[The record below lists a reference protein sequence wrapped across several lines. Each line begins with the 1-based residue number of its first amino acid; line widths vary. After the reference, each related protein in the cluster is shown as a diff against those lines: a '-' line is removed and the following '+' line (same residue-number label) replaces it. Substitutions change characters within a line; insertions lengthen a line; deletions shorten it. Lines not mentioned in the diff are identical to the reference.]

1 MKRYAP
7 LLLLLSLGASGE
19 ELDQPLGF
27 HSSKMQ
33 AFEQCENWKDNGNTV
48 NYSSGL
54 NMAEASAKFG
64 VNYPEPKV
72 MVYGNLTDKIN
83 STSKWEQWNIAREQ
97 FLATQPSKRIRLYAR
112 TCIDKK
118 RQNLFLGFENK
129 LIQSG
134 AWQDEDGL
142 RGKPEVV
149 KTFRY

>member
-1 MKRYAP
+1 MENEIKK
-7 LLLLLSLGASGE
+7 LFE
-19 ELDQPLGF
+19 ESKN
-27 HSSKMQ
+27 SS
-33 AFEQCENWKDNGNTV
+33 
-48 NYSSGL
+48 
-54 NMAEASAKFG
+54 
-64 VNYPEPKV
+64 
-72 MVYGNLTDKIN
+72 
-83 STSKWEQWNIAREQ
+83 SKWEQWNTAREQ
-97 FLATQPSKRIRLYAR
+97 FLATQPSKSIRLYAR